1 MKDALATAWKLAWR
15 NIWRN
20 PRRTLI
26 TCAAVA
32 LGLMAILVMTG
43 LVRGMNDRL
52 VESLTEGWLADGQI
66 MAPGYRDAPDV
77 ETRLVDGAALLAEVR
92 ATAGVKAASGRVLGP
107 GMVAIGDRSQP
118 VQLVGVDFAAER
130 TVTSW
135 PDRLVAGAWPEGP
148 RDALVGRDLADEMEL
163 EVGGPLVLTAAHVDT
178 GDLDSVRLRVAGI
191 VKVGDPL
198 SALGGYGPA
207 VLGGRVAPERD
218 VADWRSLAPVVQQM
232 SELQAISF
240 GTLLGIVGLI
250 LALGILN
257 TLTMALVDRLQEFG
271 VLRAL
276 GTRPRRLALMILIEA
291 FDLGVVGVALGLALT
306 APVYLWASTS
316 GIPMPGVEV
325 GGVEFTHPLHARLM
339 WGEVVGLGAALIAL
353 TVAVAGITAWRVTR
367 VQPVEALRRAG

>member
-1 MKDALATAWKLAWR
+1 
-15 NIWRN
+15 
-20 PRRTLI
+20 
-26 TCAAVA
+26 
-32 LGLMAILVMTG
+32 
-43 LVRGMNDRL
+43 
-52 VESLTEGWLADGQI
+52 
-66 MAPGYRDAPDV
+66 
-77 ETRLVDGAALLAEVR
+77 
-92 ATAGVKAASGRVLGP
+92 
-107 GMVAIGDRSQP
+107 
-118 VQLVGVDFAAER
+118 
-130 TVTSW
+130 
-135 PDRLVAGAWPEGP
+135 
-148 RDALVGRDLADEMEL
+148 
-163 EVGGPLVLTAAHVDT
+163 
-178 GDLDSVRLRVAGI
+178 VRLRVAGI

-198 SALGGYGPA
+198 LDRSAAIVRLDAAQRLLALGDALHVIALRVDGPA
-207 VLGGRVAPERD
+207 VLGRREAPERD